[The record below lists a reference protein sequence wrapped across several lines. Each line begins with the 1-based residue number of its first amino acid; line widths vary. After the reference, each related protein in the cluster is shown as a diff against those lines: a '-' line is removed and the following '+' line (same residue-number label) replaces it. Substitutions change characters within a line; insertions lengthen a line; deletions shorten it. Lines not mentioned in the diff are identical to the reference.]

1 MKKKW
6 YISIWKIEEYT
17 EITFPEITLITSF
30 KKIFKLLSLLDLVIP
45 LLGQSWNIRIS
56 MEKFQVTFSEMNQ
69 NQG

>member
-17 EITFPEITLITSF
+17 EIIFPEITLITSF